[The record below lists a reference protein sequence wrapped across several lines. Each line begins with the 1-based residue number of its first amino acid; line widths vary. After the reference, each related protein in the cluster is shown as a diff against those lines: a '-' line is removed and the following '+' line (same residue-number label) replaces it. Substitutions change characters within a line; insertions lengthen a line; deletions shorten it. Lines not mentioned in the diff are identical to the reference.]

1 MNSVCFFF
9 KQCTLLNNVRK
20 TLKIQKVFFN
30 VEKRDSKCT
39 INTNNLNS
47 SVALVHSSRLQLF
60 HPQEGEK
67 STVNKTSS
75 FCVSEEISKLLN
87 QNKIMCCIC
96 FPRSSGRRCCFICLR
111 WSVSHVLDTFFVL
124 SSLII
129 SPRIISREQIK

>member
-1 MNSVCFFF
+1 MQNVQLTAAEKPPRFEFSLFVFF

-67 STVNKTSS
+67 STVNKTNS
-75 FCVSEEISKLLN
+75 FCVSEEISKL
-87 QNKIMCCIC
+87 
-96 FPRSSGRRCCFICLR
+96 
-111 WSVSHVLDTFFVL
+111 
-124 SSLII
+124 
-129 SPRIISREQIK
+129 